1 MDLCSVCGTSI
12 FIFFSR
18 FLVCPKEGREK
29 LRKGKLMAI
38 SIACRERKV
47 KYSMTRV
54 IIVIKY
60 VHLLKYTQ
68 GGDKRENLVK
78 IPTVIIINLK

>member
-1 MDLCSVCGTSI
+1 
-12 FIFFSR
+12 
-18 FLVCPKEGREK
+18 
-29 LRKGKLMAI
+29 MAI

-68 GGDKRENLVK
+68 GGDKRENPVK